1 MSADDD
7 LRLTELLCARLCHDL
22 AGPIAGAAAGVEL
35 LSDSDGPDAE
45 DVRLLA
51 DSVATAAALLKF
63 LRAALGHG
71 TVPFPTAE
79 LKSLAD
85 GLLPP
90 GGAVQLSWQDGR
102 GEWPRPLGKLALTLL
117 LVARDALPR
126 GGGISVRLDAGTH
139 IEVTAAGPALAAEEA
154 MNHLAASSA
163 AALGPR
169 AAPACYAARL
179 ASAAG
184 ARLDAEARDGTLRL
198 SVTA

>member
-1 MSADDD
+1 MSEDDD
-7 LRLTELLCARLCHDL
+7 LRLAELLCARLCHDL

-35 LSDSDGPDAE
+35 LSDADSADAE
-45 DVRLLA
+45 DLRLLA
-51 DSVATAAALLKF
+51 DSITVAAALLKF

-71 TVPFPTAE
+71 TVPFPTPE

-90 GGAVQLSWQDGR
+90 GGAVQLSWQDGG

-126 GGGISVRLDAGTH
+126 GGGISVRLDAGTR
-139 IEVTAAGPALAAEEA
+139 IEVIAAGPSLAVEEA
-154 MNHLAASSA
+154 LDQLGAASA
-163 AALGPR
+163 AASPR
-169 AAPACYAARL
+169 AAPARYAARL
-179 ASAAG
+179 AQASG